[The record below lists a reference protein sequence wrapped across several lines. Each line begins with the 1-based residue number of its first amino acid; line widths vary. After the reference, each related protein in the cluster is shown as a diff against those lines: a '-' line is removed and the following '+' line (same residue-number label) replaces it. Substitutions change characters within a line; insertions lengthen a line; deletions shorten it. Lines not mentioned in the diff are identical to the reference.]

1 MCTPS
6 AAGGQSPNKTSGP
19 SYDKALQGYVQSGRI
34 KESKF
39 VKPPKNAGESSS
51 AYSRRVLD
59 LRNNFS
65 TSEGYVAR
73 ESDKMLKARRKTER
87 QAYIDNWQAANP
99 GQDPSSAPAAPTAPT
114 APAVSSASSASSG
127 TTGFGGTVNSSNL
140 GSNTGTSSTANA
152 LRADRL
158 ANKLKQKAAQ
168 RASRASSGRAML
180 RIGA

>member
-6 AAGGQSPNKTSGP
+6 AGKSANTGP

-51 AYSRRVLD
+51 DYTKRVSD

-65 TSEGYVAR
+65 TSVGYVAR
-73 ESDKMLKARRKTER
+73 EGDKTLLARRKTER
-87 QAYIDNWQAANP
+87 QAYIDTWQAAHP
-99 GQDPSSAPAAPTAPT
+99 GEDPSSPVVAKA
-114 APAVSSASSASSG
+114 
-127 TTGFGGTVNSSNL
+127 
-140 GSNTGTSSTANA
+140 ANA
-152 LRADRL
+152 AATQATGGAPSMNSMGADRM
-158 ANKLKQKAAQ
+158 ANKLKQTAAL
-168 RASRASSGRAML
+168 RARSTTGRAML